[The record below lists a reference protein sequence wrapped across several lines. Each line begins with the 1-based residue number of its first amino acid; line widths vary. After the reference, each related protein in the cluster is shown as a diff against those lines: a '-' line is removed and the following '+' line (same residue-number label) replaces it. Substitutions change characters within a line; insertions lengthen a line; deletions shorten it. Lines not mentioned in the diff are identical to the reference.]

1 MEGLFLDDWSAWTMR
16 DIIALIG
23 ALLIVL
29 GLSNLAGVGAKK
41 EGSNLS
47 RTDAAQRDGD
57 APEPPA

>member
-1 MEGLFLDDWSAWTMR
+1 MEGLFLDDWSAWTVR

-57 APEPPA
+57 ASEPPA